1 MSVISI
7 GLSACIP
14 AQAAPDAPAST
25 PTAASSVERFEQT
38 ATVSAEAVPLRVWV
52 GEEVP
57 PALARSVELG
67 AGAVWASSSAEAD
80 VRLGLAESGAEG
92 PEAQWVYVLAAPF
105 PTVDDEVSAA
115 ALRSA
120 WLGKSVL
127 GGHALRMSAAT
138 SAALE
143 GLWGQAGA
151 EAVEILPEGE
161 LLAAAWR
168 KQPGWAVIPFEALSP
183 RWKALRVG
191 GQSPLDGDFSAEN
204 YALTVPYRWTG
215 EIPAELSWDKTN
227 REAGRMTSLVLTGT
241 TALARQ
247 VALRMEEKGVDY
259 PGLKI
264 GDWLRDADI
273 AHVSNEVPF
282 DSNCPPAV
290 PLRREMRF
298 CSDPKYIEL
307 LSGLGVDVVE
317 LTGNHLMDWGPEAML
332 ETMDIYEAHGL
343 PSYGGGRNLEEAQ
356 AVYEVEHNGNRLA
369 FLGCNVMGPEVD
381 WATETTPG
389 SAPCDLDALEAQV
402 RALAQAGKL
411 PIVTFQHFE
420 LDDFRPQSAQRI
432 DFQRMA
438 AAGAVIVSGSQ
449 AHHAQTMTFV
459 GDSLVHYGLGNLFF
473 DQMTKANRPAFM
485 DRHIFYDGRYVG
497 TELMTMILEDGAQP
511 RPMTAEE
518 RKVFLGKVFNAAVW
532 PKVTP

>member
-1 MSVISI
+1 M
-7 GLSACIP
+7 
-14 AQAAPDAPAST
+14 
-25 PTAASSVERFEQT
+25 
-38 ATVSAEAVPLRVWV
+38 RVWV

-67 AGAVWASSSAEAD
+67 AGVAWASSAAEAEMH
-80 VRLGLAESGAEG
+80 LGLAQGGAQG
-92 PEAQWVYVLAAPF
+92 ADAQWVYALAAPF
-105 PTVDDEVSAA
+105 PTVEDEVSEA

-120 WLGKSVL
+120 WQGKLVL

-138 SAALE
+138 FAAME
-143 GLWGQAGA
+143 GLWGKAEAG
-151 EAVEILPEGE
+151 AVEILPEE
-161 LLAAAWR
+161 DLLAAAWG
-168 KQPGWAVIPFEALSP
+168 KQPGWAVIPFESLSP
-183 RWKALRVG
+183 RWKVLRVG
-191 GQSPLDGDFSAEN
+191 GQSPLDADFSAET

-215 EIPAELSWDKTN
+215 DIPKGVNWAKTN
-227 REAGRMTSLVLTGT
+227 REAGRMTSLILTGT
-241 TALARQ
+241 TALVRQ

-264 GDWLRDADI
+264 GDWLREADI

-298 CSDPKYIEL
+298 CSDPKYVEL
-307 LSGLGVDVVE
+307 LTGLGVDVVE
-317 LTGNHLMDWGPEAML
+317 LTGNHLMDWGPEAL
-332 ETMDIYEAHGL
+332 LATMDVYAAYDL
-343 PSYGGGRNLEEAQ
+343 PTYGGGRNLEEAQ

-369 FLGCNVMGPEVD
+369 FVGCNAMGPEVD

-389 SAPCDLDALEAQV
+389 SAPCDMDTLEAQV

-497 TELMTMILEDGAQP
+497 TELMTIILEDGAQP

-518 RKVFLGKVFNAAVW
+518 RKVFLGKVFTAAVW
-532 PKVTP
+532 PKVMP

>member
-1 MSVISI
+1 M
-7 GLSACIP
+7 
-14 AQAAPDAPAST
+14 
-25 PTAASSVERFEQT
+25 
-38 ATVSAEAVPLRVWV
+38 
-52 GEEVP
+52 
-57 PALARSVELG
+57 
-67 AGAVWASSSAEAD
+67 
-80 VRLGLAESGAEG
+80 
-92 PEAQWVYVLAAPF
+92 
-105 PTVDDEVSAA
+105 
-115 ALRSA
+115 
-120 WLGKSVL
+120 
-127 GGHALRMSAAT
+127 
-138 SAALE
+138 
-143 GLWGQAGA
+143 
-151 EAVEILPEGE
+151 E
-161 LLAAAWR
+161 LL
-168 KQPGWAVIPFEALSP
+168 
-183 RWKALRVG
+183 
-191 GQSPLDGDFSAEN
+191 
-204 YALTVPYRWTG
+204 T
-215 EIPAELSWDKTN
+215 
-227 REAGRMTSLVLTGT
+227 
-241 TALARQ
+241 
-247 VALRMEEKGVDY
+247 
-259 PGLKI
+259 
-264 GDWLRDADI
+264 
-273 AHVSNEVPF
+273 
-282 DSNCPPAV
+282 
-290 PLRREMRF
+290 
-298 CSDPKYIEL
+298 
-307 LSGLGVDVVE
+307 GLGVDVVE

-389 SAPCDLDALEAQV
+389 SAPCDMDALEAQV